1 MLVIHHLSRFGL
13 AAALA
18 LAAACGTKSG
28 DAPAAPAGPAPD
40 SFRVTLET
48 SRGPVVVEAM
58 RRWSPSGVD
67 RFYALTNSRFFD
79 ENRFFRVVPGFIVQ
93 FGLAGDPKT
102 NEQWDGKPI
111 PDDLVTQSNLRGTI
125 TFATEGPNTRSH
137 QLFINLADNPRLDKL
152 GFTPIGRVVSG
163 MAAVDSIFAGYEEE
177 PSQRMIQR
185 LGNSY
190 LARMFPK
197 LDYIRTARVAR

>member
-1 MLVIHHLSRFGL
+1 MPRRIVDLLTSL
-13 AAALA
+13 ALA
-18 LAAACGTKSG
+18 LAVACGGKT
-28 DAPAAPAGPAPD
+28 AETPAALAGPAPD

-48 SRGPVVVEAM
+48 SRGPVVVEAL
-58 RRWSPSGVD
+58 RSWAPNGVD
-67 RFYALTNSRFFD
+67 RFYALAHARFFD

-93 FGLAGDPKT
+93 FGLAADPQA
-102 NEQWDGKPI
+102 NEQWDDKPI
-111 PDDLVTQSNLRGTI
+111 PDDPEKQSNLRGTI

-163 MAAVDSIFAGYEEE
+163 MAAVDSIYAGYEEE

-185 LGNSY
+185 LGNPY

-197 LDYIRTARVAR
+197 LDYIRTAR